1 MNTSSQFET
10 LSRVAACL
18 GLELRLDRDI
28 NKGFF
33 LRDLRD
39 PEEVVE
45 CSDDEPASLED
56 AANTL
61 IELLQQADPDELSQN
76 GFKTM
81 CSADDSGE
89 WQKLY
94 GLSVIVSAVDHFLND
109 PLGDHIDR
117 LVYGRA
123 IELLIGIVKST
134 LLE

>member
-1 MNTSSQFET
+1 MNVSSQFET

-61 IELLQQADPDELSQN
+61 IELLQQGPGQNRQHEAQDQPPRRALCHCLVIHIVSLPDHCPFSEN
-76 GFKTM
+76 ITKFM
-81 CSADDSGE
+81 
-89 WQKLY
+89 
-94 GLSVIVSAVDHFLND
+94 VIVN
-109 PLGDHIDR
+109 G
-117 LVYGRA
+117 
-123 IELLIGIVKST
+123 
-134 LLE
+134 